1 MDHDHPFEGQGDLLK
16 QWHEQE
22 EKVEGHNDFPITPE
36 FVTAGNAI
44 FTVHNDKGD
53 HYTFKVRSKSHD
65 HYGTTWFVNLLTGPD
80 NESDYTYV
88 GILDKDSGSV
98 RLTKKSKLTDDSK
111 PVKVIRWALKLLW
124 AKKPLPAGYGIHG
137 EGRCGRCGRTLTHPD
152 GISPEGHRFG
162 FGPHCWLQ
170 MQAA

>member
-22 EKVEGHNDFPITPE
+22 EQVGIVHNDFPITPA
-36 FVTAGNAI
+36 FVTAGKAI

-53 HYTFKVRSKSHD
+53 HYTFKVNRHKKNQI
-65 HYGTTWFVNLLTGPD
+65 WFVSLLTGSD
-80 NESDYTYV
+80 NDNDYTYMGV
-88 GILDKDSGSV
+88 LNKGTGNV
-98 RLTKKSKLTDDSK
+98 VLTYASKFKDDSK
-111 PVKVIRWALKLLW
+111 PVQVIRWALKLLW
-124 AKKPLPAGYGIHG
+124 ANKPLPTGYGIHG

-162 FGPHCWLQ
+162 FGPHCWLA